1 MANHREDLRWYQDS
15 LQLTSVP
22 LNPGVRSKLQRAG
35 FVSVRDVKKTHG
47 PVELAQEAGLTN
59 EEASEVMKVV
69 RFGVDGAALAGA
81 KSASEMLRE
90 ESVKVPIF
98 SFCQELDDL
107 LGGGVGVGEITELCG
122 CPGIGKTQLCIQLC
136 CSAQIPIAF
145 GGLSGGAVYVDTE
158 GSFTAERAADIA
170 SATVGHLSA
179 ISRASP
185 EDHAMADAMASFTTD
200 RVLDKIHLFRCHEVT
215 ELLAVL
221 ETLPEYCAMH
231 DIKCV
236 VVDSVAFH
244 FRQDFRDMAL
254 RTAILAK
261 MTNRLMSLATKQQL
275 AVVTVN
281 QVTVKPDA
289 NGGGSRLMPALG
301 ESYAHACATRITLSW
316 EDDTR
321 VAYLYK
327 SPRLPQ
333 GRARYTVTQGGM
345 RDVRGTKRSAG

>member
-1 MANHREDLRWYQDS
+1 M
-15 LQLTSVP
+15 
-22 LNPGVRSKLQRAG
+22 
-35 FVSVRDVKKTHG
+35 
-47 PVELAQEAGLTN
+47 TN

-90 ESVKVPIF
+90 EAEKLPIYT
-98 SFCQELDDL
+98 FCQELDDL
-107 LGGGVGVGEITELCG
+107 LGGGVAVGEITELCG
-122 CPGIGKTQLCIQLC
+122 CPGIGKTQMCIQLC
-136 CSAQIPIAF
+136 ASTQIPVSF
-145 GGLSGGAVYVDTE
+145 GGLDGAAVYVDTE

-170 SATVGHLSA
+170 EATAKHLAA
-179 ISRASP
+179 ISRANP
-185 EDHAMADAMASFTTD
+185 EDQHMADAMASFTPE
-200 RVLDKIHLFRCHEVT
+200 RVLDRIHLFRCHEVT

-221 ETLPEYCAMH
+221 ETLPAYCKAH
-231 DIKCV
+231 GARAV

-261 MTNRLMSLATKQQL
+261 MTNRLMALATDQAL

-281 QVTVKPDA
+281 QVTVKPGA
-289 NGGGSRLMPALG
+289 ENERGGKSRLVPALG
-301 ESYAHACATRITLSW
+301 ESYAHACATRVILSW

-333 GRARYTVTQGGM
+333 GRARYTVTQGGV
-345 RDVRGTKRSAG
+345 RDVRGTKRPNEATG